1 MVFAHTENQPDTF
14 ESLIECAA
22 HYINGDKDEEK
33 TADYLFFVDGTLK
46 DASENWIQML
56 LGNALRPEVGVI
68 GPMVYNELGRISSSG
83 KLIMSD
89 GRVRDMF
96 KGLLKEEPGYAA
108 HALMQQDVS
117 AVSNHCFM
125 IRRDA
130 FDALTFAWSNVEEN
144 HENRPMKAMT
154 IFCDELM
161 KQDKLVVYTPFIQ
174 VKEKESP
181 ISEEIMVT
189 EVATG
194 ESDPHYHP
202 AFDENGEM
210 FTLRL

>member
-1 MVFAHTENQPDTF
+1 
-14 ESLIECAA
+14 
-22 HYINGDKDEEK
+22 
-33 TADYLFFVDGTLK
+33 
-46 DASENWIQML
+46 
-56 LGNALRPEVGVI
+56 
-68 GPMVYNELGRISSSG
+68 
-83 KLIMSD
+83 
-89 GRVRDMF
+89 
-96 KGLLKEEPGYAA
+96 
-108 HALMQQDVS
+108 
-117 AVSNHCFM
+117 M

-161 KQDKLVVYTPFIQ
+161 KQDKLVVYTPFTQ

-210 FTLRL
+210 FTLHL